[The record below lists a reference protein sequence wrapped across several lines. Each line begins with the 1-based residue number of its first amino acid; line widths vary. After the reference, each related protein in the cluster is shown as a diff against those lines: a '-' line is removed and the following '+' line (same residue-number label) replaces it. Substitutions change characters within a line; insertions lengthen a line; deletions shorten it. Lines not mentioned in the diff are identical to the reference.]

1 MAIPDT
7 NTNMNTTTTTT
18 SADHPETSYQ
28 ILSATYSSPNNE
40 NFEHVHRLST
50 PTSDKVSDRTAY
62 LGALRKATADMQ
74 EKINKELTARMEED
88 KVREAGSKV
97 NGGVI
102 DEAKEEDNYGE
113 EIVEEED

>member
-7 NTNMNTTTTTT
+7 TTTA
-18 SADHPETSYQ
+18 SAAEPETSYQ
-28 ILSATYSSPNNE
+28 ILSATYSSPNSE
-40 NFEHVHRLST
+40 KFEHVHKL
-50 PTSDKVSDRTAY
+50 PMATSGKVSDKTAY
-62 LGALRKATADMQ
+62 LGALRKATVDMQ
-74 EKINKELTARMEED
+74 ERINKELTARMEED
-88 KVREAGSKV
+88 KVREAGDANGSKV